1 MVLSLKA
8 VTTQD
13 DRAGAPL
20 LLAPS
25 GERLALRHEMRR
37 PFAAWL
43 ARQAAAAAQGELLG
57 VGMRRV
63 LQLRGRQPLRRSQC
77 FRKLLATP
85 FPNTAGIK
93 HCTSMK

>member
-1 MVLSLKA
+1 MPA
-8 VTTQD
+8 QD

-43 ARQAAAAAQGELLG
+43 GRQAAAAAQGALLG
-57 VGMRRV
+57 EGWM
-63 LQLRGRQPLRRSQC
+63 LLRSCGGARHAPLGQPAASD
-77 FRKLLATP
+77 
-85 FPNTAGIK
+85 TAGGTV
-93 HCTSMK
+93 H